1 MTLLEALVALVVLGI
16 GATGFLGF
24 FSQSA
29 RAAQSA
35 AEWTRTVA
43 YAESGIEAATLG
55 AAPHDSLPG
64 WTRSLD
70 ARVRPDGLTELAVT
84 VTSPRG
90 VRFTL
95 RRLVDD
101 SARSG
106 R

>member
-1 MTLLEALVALVVLGI
+1 VTLLEALVALVVLGI

-29 RAAQSA
+29 RAAQNA

-43 YAESGIEAATLG
+43 YAESGMESATLG
-55 AAPHDSLPG
+55 ATPRDTLAG
-64 WTRSLD
+64 WIRSID
-70 ARVRPDGLTELAVT
+70 TRVRPDGLTELAVT